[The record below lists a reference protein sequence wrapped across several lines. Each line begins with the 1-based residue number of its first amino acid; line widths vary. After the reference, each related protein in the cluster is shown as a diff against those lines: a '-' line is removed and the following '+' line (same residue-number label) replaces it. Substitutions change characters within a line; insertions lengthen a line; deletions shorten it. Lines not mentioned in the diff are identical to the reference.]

1 MQKIIS
7 LKAAGFCLLI
17 LTLLALLAACGGT
30 NSTNPPTTTPT
41 AASTPTSTPTAAST
55 PTSSTSTQ
63 TPTATPASGNAPS
76 VSIVNFSFS
85 PASLTV
91 SVGTKV
97 TWTNNDSTTH
107 TVTDDHGAF
116 NQMLSPGQTFTFT
129 FTKAGTYTYHC
140 NIHRSMTATII
151 VH

>member
-30 NSTNPPTTTPT
+30 NSTNPPTT
-41 AASTPTSTPTAAST
+41 TPTAAST

-116 NQMLSPGQTFTFT
+116 NQSLPPGQTFTFT

>member
-1 MQKIIS
+1 MHKIIS

-30 NSTNPPTTTPT
+30 TSTNPPTTTPT

-116 NQMLSPGQTFTFT
+116 NQSLPPGQTFTFT

>member
-1 MQKIIS
+1 MHKIIS

-17 LTLLALLAACGGT
+17 LTLLAFLAACGGT
-30 NSTNPPTTTPT
+30 TSTNPPTTTPT

-116 NQMLSPGQTFTFT
+116 NQSLPPGQTFTFT